1 MMLKYIYN
9 ENSIYEFFLLVF
21 VIDFCIVVYIYIFN
35 DIIILFRFLYIYL
48 LRLVINLKF
57 YFCCRDSFLIE
68 MISYLI
74 RTN

>member
-57 YFCCRDSFLIE
+57 YFRCRDSFLIE

>member
-68 MISYLI
+68 MICYLI